1 MAHQIFTR
9 FPIMPYRTDQASP
22 VLIVGSMALD
32 SVRTPAGE
40 VADALGGAA
49 DYSSVAASFFAPVR
63 LVGVVGED
71 FPNEHLQFLAS
82 RGIDLAGVQTV
93 AHGKTFRWA
102 GYYDFD
108 LNIAHTLETQL
119 NVFADFAPNLPESYR
134 DAKYVFL
141 ANIDPRLQLDVLEQV
156 RNPKL
161 TVCDTMNFWIEGAKD
176 TLLKV
181 LERVDI
187 AFMNDAEARQLTG
200 KMSTVKAA
208 KEIQRIGPKTVIVKK
223 GEHGAL
229 LFADDEHFSAPSY
242 PLEDIADP
250 TGAGD
255 SFAGGFIGYVASQDD
270 LSPITLRRAVIYGS
284 VMASYNVEDFSL
296 NRLRSLTERDIAE
309 RYRRF
314 KEIAYFEALEEAV
327 L

>member
-1 MAHQIFTR
+1 MTQTT
-9 FPIMPYRTDQASP
+9 PP

-40 VADALGGAA
+40 VQDALGGAA
-49 DYSSVAASFFAPVR
+49 DYASIAASFFAPVQ
-63 LVGVVGED
+63 LVGVVGDD
-71 FPNEHLQFLAS
+71 FPQEHLDFLAS
-82 RGIDLAGVQTV
+82 RGIDLGGVQIIPG
-93 AHGKTFRWA
+93 GKTFRWA

-108 LNIAHTLETQL
+108 LNVAHTLDTQL
-119 NVFADFAPNLPESYR
+119 NVFADFAPSLPPAFK
-134 DAKYVFL
+134 DAPYVFL
-141 ANIDPRLQLDVLEQV
+141 ANIDPDLQLQV
-156 RNPKL
+156 VKQVQKPKL
-161 TVCDTMNFWIEGAKD
+161 TVCDTMNFWIEGKPDALRA
-176 TLLKV
+176 LLGH
-181 LERVDI
+181 VDI

-200 KMSTVKAA
+200 QMSVVKAA
-208 KEIQRIGPKTVIVKK
+208 KALQKLGPKTVIIKK

-229 LFADDEHFSAPSY
+229 LFHGEEHFAAPSY

-270 LSPITLRRAVIYGS
+270 ISMATLRKAVVYGS

-296 NRLRSLTERDIAE
+296 NRMRTLTPEDIAA
-309 RYRRF
+309 RYRAF
-314 KEIAYFEALEEAV
+314 QEIAHFEAL